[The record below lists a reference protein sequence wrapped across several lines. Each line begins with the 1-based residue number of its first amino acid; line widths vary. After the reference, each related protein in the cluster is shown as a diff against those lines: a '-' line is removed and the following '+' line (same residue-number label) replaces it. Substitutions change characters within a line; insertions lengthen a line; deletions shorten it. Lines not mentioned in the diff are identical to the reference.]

1 METHKLSEA
10 SIPRGDSKSDYKFC
24 RKSLINL
31 RKEILFQFVKEIQ
44 SGALRQRT
52 RGPANCLIGRPR
64 GILIGLSC
72 PTRSLTPQI
81 SSPSMCGNMY
91 FVQRVHINGGK
102 HFYHNMIWLIAF
114 SSPKCKVCHYQEGIQ
129 MLLGRSVCKIWK
141 KSCN

>member
-52 RGPANCLIGRPR
+52 RGPANCLIGRPG

-91 FVQRVHINGGK
+91 FVERVHIYKWGETLLSKYDLVNCIIYRQQCLTSG
-102 HFYHNMIWLIAF
+102 LF
-114 SSPKCKVCHYQEGIQ
+114 SSLHFVPEMGACG
-129 MLLGRSVCKIWK
+129 
-141 KSCN
+141 